1 MVNNMFRAYNLMENY
16 KRDIIINEGT
26 PYEKRLPKA
35 LFMIISVTEE
45 QEVKDICEYLNREK
59 PAKYKNS
66 VIDWDNISH
75 ISYNS
80 NVNTELI
87 Y

>member
-1 MVNNMFRAYNLMENY
+1 MFKTYNLIENY

-26 PYEKRLPKA
+26 AYEKRLPKA
-35 LFMIISVTEE
+35 LFMIIAVTEE
-45 QEVKDICEYLNREK
+45 QEVQDICEYLNKEK

-66 VIDWDNISH
+66 LIDWENISH